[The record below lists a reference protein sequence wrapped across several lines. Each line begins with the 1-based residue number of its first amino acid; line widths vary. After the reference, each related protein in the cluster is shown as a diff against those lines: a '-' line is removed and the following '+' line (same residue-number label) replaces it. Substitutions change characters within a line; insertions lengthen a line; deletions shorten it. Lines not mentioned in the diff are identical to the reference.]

1 MPDLEYTIAPDI
13 FTAHPGYCRGL
24 LVVRGARNDGSGAA
38 VEAALRVE
46 EARLRSR
53 VSAADVATWPPVA
66 AWREAY
72 KKFGAKPSEH
82 RSSIEAMTRRVLRP
96 DQLPSINPLV
106 DIGNLVSL
114 RYALPAGVHPLPDG
128 DAAIALRLAAS
139 GDAFAPADGS
149 PVEFAP
155 AGEVVFAQEQAILT
169 RRWTWRQ
176 AAGTQTLPVTTDVF
190 FNVDGLPPITRG
202 DVESAMRDIEQLV
215 RDHTGGRIVFSTVLT
230 AEQPTVRFPNP

>member
-13 FTAHPGYCRGL
+13 FAAHPGYCRGI
-24 LVVRGARNDGSGAA
+24 VVVSNARNDGHGAMIQA
-38 VEAALRVE
+38 ELRRE
-46 EARLRSR
+46 EDRLRER
-53 VSAADVATWPPVA
+53 VPAGDVASWPPVA

-72 KKFGAKPSEH
+72 REFGAKVSEH
-82 RSSIEAMTRRVLRP
+82 RSSIEAMTRRVVRP
-96 DQLPSINPLV
+96 DRLPSINPLV

-114 RYALPAGVHPLPDG
+114 RYSLPAGVHPLPDS
-128 DAAIALRLAAS
+128 DAIIALRLAAS
-139 GDAFAPADGS
+139 GDVFAPADGS

-155 AGEVVFAQEQAILT
+155 AGEVVFAQDHAILT

-176 AAGTQTLPVTTDVF
+176 AAGTQTLRDTRAAF

-215 RDHTGGRIVFSTVLT
+215 REHTGGRVVFKTVLT
-230 AEQPTVRFPNP
+230 ADQPTVHFPIP